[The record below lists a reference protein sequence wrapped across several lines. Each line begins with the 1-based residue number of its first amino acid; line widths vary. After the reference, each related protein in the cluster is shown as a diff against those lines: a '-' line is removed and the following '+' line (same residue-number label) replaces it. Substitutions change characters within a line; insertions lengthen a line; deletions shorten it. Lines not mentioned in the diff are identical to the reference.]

1 MLIRFLH
8 HLLLALLFLQ
18 LPLGLQ
24 AQQKKDLERK
34 RQLLE
39 REIDEMNRKLN
50 ETKRS
55 KSLSLSQIVN
65 LNKKIESRKLLIS
78 NINFEIG
85 HIDQEIGSI
94 SSNISSIKLEA
105 TQLSGQYAQLLYH
118 QMRTKKSINKWMYV
132 WSSPNVNAAYKRMQ
146 LLHYIG
152 FHRVQQRQRL
162 LALQDSLTGK
172 RIVLEDKLK
181 EKNSLLDL
189 QQVQHQAL
197 QTEKKEQVKVLNHLS
212 ASEQKI
218 KNQLKEKIAQEQK
231 LNKRIEDIIRREM
244 NAMRQPNKKEGSKN
258 SNTRESGN
266 VKNYNLTPE
275 AAKLSQDFSSNKGK
289 LPWPVEAGRISSSF
303 GRHSHPVW
311 RDVVINNNGIDI
323 ASAKGAA
330 ARSIFGGTVKQV
342 FMIMDKYAIVVQHGE
357 YFSVYSNL
365 SSVHVKSGEKIATK
379 QSIGILKT
387 DDTESKTELHLEIWK
402 GSNKLDPQLWIVK
415 R

>member
-244 NAMRQPNKKEGSKN
+244 NAMRQPNKKEGS
-258 SNTRESGN
+258 
-266 VKNYNLTPE
+266 
-275 AAKLSQDFSSNKGK
+275 
-289 LPWPVEAGRISSSF
+289 EAGRISSSF